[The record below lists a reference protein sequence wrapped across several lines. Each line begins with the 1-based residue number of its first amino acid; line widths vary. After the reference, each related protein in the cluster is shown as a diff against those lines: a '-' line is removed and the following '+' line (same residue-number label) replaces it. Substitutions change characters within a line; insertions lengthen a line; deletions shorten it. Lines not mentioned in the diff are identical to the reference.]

1 MSNMKRWLRDQGISY
16 SSIAAAM
23 DQTKS
28 SICQKVNLKAQWQ
41 KRISFICM
49 ITMVFPQILFL
60 ILFRMIATKKRKG
73 DQKNEFSL
81 KANKLVDELQ
91 FASGRRMKPSSISQ
105 TNNRKETER
114 QTGIRTVNRGEP
126 DSHSPRQP
134 RNV

>member
-41 KRISFICM
+41 KTDF
-49 ITMVFPQILFL
+49 VLDL
-60 ILFRMIATKKRKG
+60 IPYDCIRKSG
-73 DQKNEFSL
+73 RETRKNEFSL

-114 QTGIRTVNRGEP
+114 QTSIRTVNRGEP

>member
-41 KRISFICM
+41 K
-49 ITMVFPQILFL
+49 TDFL
-60 ILFRMIATKKRKG
+60 YLHDHYGLSADFVLDLI
-73 DQKNEFSL
+73 
-81 KANKLVDELQ
+81 
-91 FASGRRMKPSSISQ
+91 PY
-105 TNNRKETER
+105 

-126 DSHSPRQP
+126 GSHSLRQP